1 MLSDHPNIFGCMLAL
16 SNVLSQEWV
25 PGSAIIADFY
35 QQLGKETFVWL
46 LAQFLNKWLL
56 SQPLQIPPH
65 HHQPFQVQTSHSEHA
80 RNVIKSLHG
89 DKLIISSGYEQTHEC
104 GFWPC
109 CLMRGHPRGAGGLV
123 SFHPRAIF
131 GIWESWSK
139 MIWPLFPR
147 LLTAPVFGNTALD
160 MEIGF
165 LCFPPASLAVAQMAG
180 AGPLEPTPHL
190 PHPSTSLSPEC
201 PSRKLIKL
209 RWASQ
214 DR

>member
-1 MLSDHPNIFGCMLAL
+1 MFLDHPNIFGCMLAL

-35 QQLGKETFVWL
+35 QQLGKEAFVWL

-65 HHQPFQVQTSHSEHA
+65 HHQHFQVQTSHSDHA

-109 CLMRGHPRGAGGLV
+109 CLMRGHPREAGGLV
-123 SFHPRAIF
+123 SFHPTAID
-131 GIWESWSK
+131 GTWEPWSK
-139 MIWPLFPR
+139 PPWPLFPQVPHWGNKGKA
-147 LLTAPVFGNTALD
+147 APDTELGSLRA
-160 MEIGF
+160 
-165 LCFPPASLAVAQMAG
+165 PAASLAVPQMAR
-180 AGPLEPTPHL
+180 AGPREPATHL
-190 PHPSTSLSPEC
+190 LQPSTSLSPGC
-201 PSRKLIKL
+201 PSRKQIQLC
-209 RWASQ
+209 WASR